1 MTEYNDYIRFKW
13 NGKRYRWKKTRLFGL
28 CLILMLIVTTVA
40 IIHVNNI
47 CKQNIPIA
55 KENAIKQSERQQ
67 EKIQSMIDY
76 TNEAVEKAHKE
87 TKENADA
94 KTNKKQAKTE
104 TILEQKIAQLTE
116 NEKEMPIYS
125 SSPVKRYMD
134 RTTVTD
140 SSTKNYEICRNASVN
155 DDGTLSYDGRTVI
168 AIGQKYGKPGTKL
181 DITLKNN
188 DGEERVV
195 KTIVGDSKKYHHT
208 KNCSG
213 WVASDGSV
221 LEIVVDTNSINDI
234 SRIMGDMDYTPAL
247 NGSIIKIVKIK
258 N

>member
-40 IIHVNNI
+40 IIHINNV

-55 KENAIKQSERQQ
+55 KEDAIKQSERQQ

-76 TNEAVEKAHKE
+76 TNKAVEKAHKE
-87 TKENADA
+87 IEENTDA
-94 KTNKKQAKTE
+94 KTSKEKTKE
-104 TILEQKIAQLTE
+104 KATLEQKIAQLKSK
-116 NEKEMPIYS
+116 EKEMPIYS

-188 DGEERVV
+188 DGEEHVV
-195 KTIVGDSKKYHHT
+195 KTIVGDSKQYRHT
-208 KNCSG
+208 QNGSG

-247 NGSIIKIVKIK
+247 NGSIIKITKIK